1 MKLPENVNWHLA
13 NAYVVMK
20 MPKSLINIIG
30 VWQRV
35 RAGGVVIFYRAAKSI
50 IPSMFTFRSENNCF
64 RSYSLKCCHRKAR
77 NIWPSVSV
85 SVFTPLSLNIT
96 YQYQTSENSKFYNW
110 FLESNRKKKPLSR
123 VNKQR
128 TEELMRRRTVTD
140 GKSARNRMLCS
151 LSMIGKMMDKTH
163 LPEVH
168 NSTMAI

>member
-1 MKLPENVNWHLA
+1 MVGGSVIVGQKSIHINIWLNIYLAEILLKFIKLKFTTPSNRHIVLLCEFALMKLPENVNWHLA

-35 RAGGVVIFYRAAKSI
+35 RARGVVIFYRAAKSI

-85 SVFTPLSLNIT
+85 SVFAPLSLNIT
-96 YQYQTSENSKFYNW
+96 YQYQYQTSEN
-110 FLESNRKKKPLSR
+110 
-123 VNKQR
+123 
-128 TEELMRRRTVTD
+128 
-140 GKSARNRMLCS
+140 
-151 LSMIGKMMDKTH
+151 
-163 LPEVH
+163 
-168 NSTMAI
+168 